1 MELEKFLK
9 YLEEIERIN
18 YLITTL
24 KWEMDTVAPE
34 KSLDYLINT
43 STFLEM
49 KSFKLMTNKKYIEL
63 IENLINSNEYKKLSE
78 EEKIYINDIK
88 ENYYKFKKVPKKFYQ
103 EFCTLKKNSLNAWIK
118 AKEKN
123 DYELFKPYLKKIID
137 YTKKYYRYMYDNPT
151 NLYDCML
158 NDYEKNINS
167 EFIDKLFSNLK
178 KELIPI
184 IKEIKIEDKSKI
196 NIHLEDSKFISFAK
210 LLLDYIGFD
219 NSRGSLGIY
228 THGYT
233 TKLNNNDIRITFSN
247 RDNPIDSIST
257 IIHEGG
263 HGIFDQNIGSNLS
276 KYGIYEVNKYAL
288 HESQSRFYENM
299 LGRRKSFYEPIYD
312 EIKKYL
318 NIDMPIDEFVSY
330 FNLVRPSLV
339 RTEADELT
347 YPMHII
353 IRYEIERDIFND
365 NLDLDNL
372 KEIWNKKYQE
382 YLGVSSID
390 DKNGIIQDMHW
401 SDGSFGY
408 FPSYL
413 LESIFDGMLLE
424 LMNEEVGNID
434 QLLKNGKIKEIT
446 NYLNKNIHKYGGSYN
461 INEVANRLF
470 GKDLDIT
477 PLINYYKSKYK

>member
-424 LMNEEVGNID
+424 LINEEVGNID